1 MPTDKSDCTFRFLDS
16 IHTHSILILHTTMPQ
31 LTAIAKHHILI
42 HCQSRGRGETDVSIA
57 RRHGVVVSSQTI
69 RNWRSRW
76 DGTPQ
81 SLERADT
88 AGRPHILTQSQI
100 QRYISAP
107 ILAANREHRAINYS
121 TLLRQI
127 REKTGKSISLRTLQR
142 IGKKELGIRWK
153 HTQIRTKQECKSI
166 RTYE

>member
-1 MPTDKSDCTFRFLDS
+1 MSS
-16 IHTHSILILHTTMPQ
+16 
-31 LTAIAKHHILI
+31 LTAQQKHDILI
-42 HCQSRGRGETDVSIA
+42 HCQSRGIGETDVSIA
-57 RRHGVVVSSQTI
+57 RLHGASVTRQTI
-69 RNWRSRW
+69 WRWRSRW

-81 SLERADT
+81 SLKHIDVS
-88 AGRPHILTQSQI
+88 GRPHILTPTQI

-142 IGKKELGIRWK
+142 IGKEQLEIKWK
-153 HTQIRTKQECKSI
+153 HTQIRTKDECK
-166 RTYE
+166 